1 MFKGSKIV
9 WVIIF
14 TGIFYY
20 GANFALGGFIG
31 DETIQRVV
39 SGVIALGIGAIMLFS
54 KGGASS
60 DGTSRTERD
69 SDFDGFDGGMG
80 D

>member
-1 MFKGSKIV
+1 MFNGPKIV

-20 GANFALGGFIG
+20 GANFALAGFIG
-31 DETIQRVV
+31 DEIIQRVV

-60 DGTSRTERD
+60 DGTSRVERD